1 MITKYKRLNCLLI
14 FFSSLLLVAC
24 KGEILGRID
33 GRYEDKA
40 KSSEE
45 VIEVVENKEFIHEEN
60 IIKEKEKYT
69 EYFMERD
76 RSLKAVAEY
85 QIKEVNLISSFKD
98 SGFDVEDLADELD
111 YNAKEFR
118 SLKKEEILNS
128 PILVV
133 TMKVKNINH
142 EDFSIGGLYLVYD
155 KKEEGVCFSAT
166 PAYVEGAKEREESQF
181 YHLNLLKGEERE
193 LKVGWYLNKDD
204 FSERPFDWKNLYIS
218 TLPPQSEDISY
229 FKLAI
234 KGEGI

>member
-45 VIEVVENKEFIHEEN
+45 VIEVVENKEYIHADN
-60 IIKEKEKYT
+60 IIKEKEQFT
-69 EYFMERD
+69 EYSREGNQ
-76 RSLKAVAEY
+76 SKAVAEY
-85 QIKEVNLISSFKD
+85 QIKEVNLMPSFRE
-98 SGFDVEDLADELD
+98 SGLDDEDLVDSLD
-111 YNAKEFR
+111 YCVGKEV
-118 SLKKEEILNS
+118 SSVKKEELLNS
-128 PILVV
+128 SILVV

-204 FSERPFDWKNLYIS
+204 
-218 TLPPQSEDISY
+218 
-229 FKLAI
+229 
-234 KGEGI
+234 

>member
-45 VIEVVENKEFIHEEN
+45 VIEVVENKEYIHADN
-60 IIKEKEKYT
+60 IIKEKEQFT
-69 EYFMERD
+69 EYSREGNQ
-76 RSLKAVAEY
+76 SKAVAEY
-85 QIKEVNLISSFKD
+85 QIKEVNLMPSFRE
-98 SGFDVEDLADELD
+98 SGLDDEDLVDSLD
-111 YNAKEFR
+111 YCVGKEV
-118 SLKKEEILNS
+118 SSVKKEELLNS
-128 PILVV
+128 SILVV